1 MNLLLNSP
9 APKFTL
15 FSTEKKEISLT
26 DYNGKNI
33 VILFFPLSFTG
44 VCTKELC
51 MVRDELT
58 IYNDLN
64 AVVIGISVDSL
75 FSLAKFKEEQ
85 KLNFDL
91 LSDFNKEATL
101 SYGALAETFAFGM
114 KGVSKRSAF
123 VVDKSGI
130 LKYIEIL
137 EDAGQIP
144 NFSAIKDCLSSL

>member
-9 APKFTL
+9 SPKFTL
-15 FSTEKKEISLT
+15 FSTEKKEVSLT

-85 KLNFDL
+85 NLNFDL

-144 NFSAIKDCLSSL
+144 NFSAIKDCLASL

>member
-9 APKFTL
+9 SPKFTL

-144 NFSAIKDCLSSL
+144 NFSAIKDCLASL

>member
-1 MNLLLNSP
+1 MSLLLNTP

-15 FSTEKKEISLT
+15 FSTEKKEISLS
-26 DYNGKNI
+26 DYNGKNM

-51 MVRDELT
+51 MVRDELS

-64 AVVIGISVDSL
+64 AVVVGISVDSL

-91 LSDFNKEATL
+91 LSDFNKDTSN
-101 SYGALAETFAFGM
+101 SYGVLAEIFAFGM

-144 NFSAIKDCLSSL
+144 NFSAIKNCLASI

>member
-15 FSTEKKEISLT
+15 FSTEKKEVSLT

-64 AVVIGISVDSL
+64 DKKSIFIGGLQGGSDIEKSDIVNFTRSL
-75 FSLAKFKEEQ
+75 
-85 KLNFDL
+85 
-91 LSDFNKEATL
+91 
-101 SYGALAETFAFGM
+101 G
-114 KGVSKRSAF
+114 GVKTKAH
-123 VVDKSGI
+123 I
-130 LKYIEIL
+130 
-137 EDAGQIP
+137 
-144 NFSAIKDCLSSL
+144 N

>member
-15 FSTEKKEISLT
+15 FSTEKKEVSLT

-64 AVVIGISVDSL
+64 AVVIGISVDS
-75 FSLAKFKEEQ
+75 
-85 KLNFDL
+85 
-91 LSDFNKEATL
+91 
-101 SYGALAETFAFGM
+101 
-114 KGVSKRSAF
+114 
-123 VVDKSGI
+123 
-130 LKYIEIL
+130 
-137 EDAGQIP
+137 
-144 NFSAIKDCLSSL
+144 

>member
-1 MNLLLNSP
+1 
-9 APKFTL
+9 
-15 FSTEKKEISLT
+15 
-26 DYNGKNI
+26 
-33 VILFFPLSFTG
+33 
-44 VCTKELC
+44 

>member
-1 MNLLLNSP
+1 
-9 APKFTL
+9 
-15 FSTEKKEISLT
+15 
-26 DYNGKNI
+26 
-33 VILFFPLSFTG
+33 
-44 VCTKELC
+44 

-144 NFSAIKDCLSSL
+144 NFSAIKDCLASL